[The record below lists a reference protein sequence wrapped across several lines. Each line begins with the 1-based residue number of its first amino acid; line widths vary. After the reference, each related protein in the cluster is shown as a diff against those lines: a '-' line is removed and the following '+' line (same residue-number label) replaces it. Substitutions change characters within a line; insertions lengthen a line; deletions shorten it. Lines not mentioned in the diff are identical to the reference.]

1 MTSIQQFEIDG
12 QKVWVEVADVSLSNP
27 SPGRERFANTS
38 AGSSPAS
45 AVAKAVEKADISATL
60 KTVVGSVQQA
70 MAALLDVRAVDDG
83 GRVSEFVDVAGAA
96 RVGVGVVGRNDGP
109 VGVGIG
115 NDVVRDG
122 AHVLPFSGCAGL

>member
-12 QKVWVEVADVSLSNP
+12 QKVWVEVADVSVSNP

-60 KTVVGSVQQA
+60 KTVVGSVQHA
-70 MAALLDVRAVDDG
+70 MAALKPDEINVELTLGFKAD
-83 GRVSEFVDVAGAA
+83 
-96 RVGVGVVGRNDGP
+96 VGVF
-109 VGVGIG
+109 I
-115 NDVVRDG
+115 
-122 AHVLPFSGCAGL
+122 ASGEANAQVKVSAKWKPAAASSTG

>member
-12 QKVWVEVADVSLSNP
+12 QKVWVEVADVSVSTP

-60 KTVVGSVQQA
+60 KTVVGSVQHA
-70 MAALLDVRAVDDG
+70 MAALKPDEINVELTLGFMAD
-83 GRVSEFVDVAGAA
+83 
-96 RVGVGVVGRNDGP
+96 VGVF
-109 VGVGIG
+109 I
-115 NDVVRDG
+115 
-122 AHVLPFSGCAGL
+122 ASGEANAQVKVSAKWKPATTSGG